1 MTTFEYKT
9 YMNHLEK
16 ETFIQRMADHF
27 SVPNDSMRDILMWHE
42 GALHQYGTTLQGK
55 VLDLEGRLESAILDG
70 DLLRTKNE
78 ELEERIIE
86 CESDY
91 KDICELSE
99 RLALP
104 IDRKSIHEAVG
115 EENYWRF
122 KNHIGW

>member
-9 YMNHLEK
+9 YMSHLEK

-27 SVPNDSMRDILMWHE
+27 SVPNDSIRDILMWHE
-42 GALHQYGTTLQGK
+42 AQLHEYGTKLQGEL
-55 VLDLEGRLESAILDG
+55 LDWKSRFADAVLEGDI
-70 DLLRTKNE
+70 LRTKNE
-78 ELEERIIE
+78 ELQERIIE

-99 RLALP
+99 QVALP
-104 IDRKSIHEAVG
+104 LDRKVIHDAVG